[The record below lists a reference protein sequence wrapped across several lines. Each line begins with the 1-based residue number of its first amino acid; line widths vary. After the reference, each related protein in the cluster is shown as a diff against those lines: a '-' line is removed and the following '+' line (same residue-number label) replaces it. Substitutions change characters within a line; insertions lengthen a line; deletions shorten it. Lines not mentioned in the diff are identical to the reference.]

1 GVCMPSK
8 PFHLAW
14 FLQGSSVQAWGEAW
28 TGHIGQTW
36 MQPELFLNAARA
48 LERACFD
55 YILLE
60 DSSYVGESFGGSTDI
75 YLKNGIAVPRQDP
88 SVVAALMT
96 QVTSHIGIVP
106 TFGTFAY
113 HPYLLS
119 RLVAT
124 LDQVSGGRIGWNA
137 VTGSSDFAAMNF
149 GLPGMPEHDQRY
161 DMADEY
167 MEVCKGLW
175 DSWEPGA
182 IIADRK
188 SGVLIDSTKVHA
200 VNYNGKHY
208 KTRGPLNSG
217 PAPQGRPVIAQA
229 GGSPRGRKFAAA
241 HADTIVVHVKGIDA
255 MRAYRDDVH
264 KHMIALG
271 RKPSDCKVLYLIN
284 PILGDTMADAQ
295 ERKKRRVA
303 IAMERIEE
311 RLAHFGKITNID
323 FGKFDLNKPLPED
336 VTTNGHQQNL
346 EEYRRMAKGRSI
358 RETMASFNAVDL
370 SVELCG
376 TPDAVA
382 AQMGE
387 AMDEVGG
394 DGFLFSMPNLN
405 RRTLAEIE
413 DGLVPALQ
421 DRGLMRKAY
430 EHKHFRD
437 NLLAY

>member
-1 GVCMPSK
+1 MAGN

-36 MQPELFLNAARA
+36 MQPELFLDMARA

-60 DSSYVGESFGGSTDI
+60 DSSYVGESVGSSTEI

-96 QVTSHIGIVP
+96 QVTARIGIVP
-106 TFGTFAY
+106 TFGTYAY
-113 HPYLLS
+113 HPYLLA

-124 LDQVSGGRIGWNA
+124 LDQVSDGRIGWNV

-149 GLPGMPEHDQRY
+149 GMDGMPEHDQRY

-167 MEVCKGLW
+167 MTVCRGLW

-182 IIADRK
+182 VVADRK
-188 SGVLIDSTKVHA
+188 SGVLVDPAKVHS
-200 VNYNGKHY
+200 VNHSGTYF

-217 PAPQGRPVIAQA
+217 PAPQGQPVIAQA
-229 GGSPRGRKFAAA
+229 GGSPRGRRFAGA
-241 HADTIVVHVKGIDA
+241 HADTIVVNAKGIEA

-264 KHMIALG
+264 QHMIASG
-271 RKPSDCKVLYLIN
+271 RDPASCKVLYLIN
-284 PILGDTMADAQ
+284 PILGETAADAEEQRRKRMAIADAQ
-295 ERKKRRVA
+295 LEQ
-303 IAMERIEE
+303 
-311 RLAHFGKITNID
+311 RLAHFGKVTNID
-323 FGKFDLNKPLPED
+323 FGQYDLDCPLPDD
-336 VTTNGHQQNL
+336 VTTNGHQLNL
-346 EEYRRMAKGRSI
+346 EQFRAMAKGRSI
-358 RETMASFNAVDL
+358 RETMASFNTIDL
-370 SVELCG
+370 SIDLCG

-382 AQMGE
+382 ARMGE
-387 AMDEVGG
+387 VMDAVGG
-394 DGFLFSMPNLN
+394 DGFLFSMPNVN

-421 DRGLMRKAY
+421 DRGLVRKAY
-430 EHKHFRD
+430 EHRHFRE

>member
-1 GVCMPSK
+1 MLLAGT

-14 FLQGSSVQAWGEAW
+14 FLQGSSVQAWGEPW
-28 TGHIGQTW
+28 TGHIGTTW
-36 MQPELFLNAARA
+36 QQPELFLNMARS

-60 DSSYVGESFGGSTDI
+60 DSSYVGESFGGSSEI
-75 YLKNGIAVPRQDP
+75 YLKNGLSVPRQDP

-113 HPYLLS
+113 PPYLLA

-124 LDQVSGGRIGWNA
+124 LDQVSAGRAGWNA

-149 GLPGMPEHDQRY
+149 GLPGMPEHDLRY
-161 DMADEY
+161 DMADDY
-167 MEVCKGLW
+167 METVRKLW
-175 DSWEPGA
+175 ASWEPGA
-182 IIADRK
+182 FVADRK
-188 SGVLIDSTKVHA
+188 SGVLIDPSKVHR
-200 VNYNGKHY
+200 VNHEGPYF

-241 HADTIVVHVKGIDA
+241 HADTIVVNAKGIDA

-264 KHMIALG
+264 RHMIAQG
-271 RKPSDCKVLYLIN
+271 RKPTDCKVLYLVN
-284 PILGDTMADAQ
+284 PILGETLEEAED
-295 ERKKRRVA
+295 RKQKRAARAKDHVLQ
-303 IAMERIEE
+303 
-311 RLAHFGKITNID
+311 RLAHLGKVTNID
-323 FGKFDLNKPLPED
+323 FGKFDLDKPLPDD

-346 EEYRRMAKGRSI
+346 EEFRRMAAGRSI
-358 RETMASFNAVDL
+358 RKTMESFNAVDL
-370 SVELCG
+370 SVELVG
-376 TPDAVA
+376 TCDSVA
-382 AQMGE
+382 ARMGE
-387 AMDEVGG
+387 VMQEVGG
-394 DGFLFSMPNLN
+394 DGFLFSMPNVN

-421 DRGLMRKAY
+421 ERGLVRTAY

-437 NLLAY
+437 NLLAF